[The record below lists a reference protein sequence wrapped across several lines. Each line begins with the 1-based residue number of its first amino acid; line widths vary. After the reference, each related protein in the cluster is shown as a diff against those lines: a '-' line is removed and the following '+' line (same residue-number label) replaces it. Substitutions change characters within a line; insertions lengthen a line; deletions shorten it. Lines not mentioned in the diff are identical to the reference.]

1 MADVPPKTNRAAAMA
16 KTVVKFG
23 AAWGLVSAVVAID
36 RHSNVWW
43 RMDQWVENAI
53 ARVFSGFPA
62 ITDLVENMYRQ
73 MIGMTAWAYFVT
85 LFLSTGIAS
94 LGFATRL
101 IARSRVRAGHADFLD
116 RLRAWVSAHPKGE
129 RLLYAAPGAL
139 WALLDVSRWG
149 HYEYRNLARMIG
161 IVTPGFLIAA
171 VGMYLVARRG
181 MRALLAPTIDGELA
195 ASTMTIGA
203 DEIVFDAV
211 AVTREAKAIVG
222 SVAALSVAVTA
233 LIASRPII
241 SLFHDRWPF
250 YIMASYVVLAT
261 VTAVAFQRASRV
273 AVGVDGV
280 HVRGTSRAKFY
291 AYRDIDEARA
301 KGGDIELVRR
311 GKVLVRLQL
320 HGEDAARRGAVLAR
334 ITEHVAR
341 VKEGRGAT
349 AAQMVASSS
358 KEALARV
365 AHGGADYRMA
375 AMTREQLWALVEG
388 PEIEA
393 SARKAAAEALVTSRD
408 DSERVRLRVAAEHC
422 AEPQIRIALEEI
434 ARGDD
439 GVSEAARARGVAT

>member
-1 MADVPPKTNRAAAMA
+1 MADAPPKTNRAVALA
-16 KTVVKFG
+16 KTVAKFG
-23 AAWGLVSAVVAID
+23 AAWGVVAVVAALD

-43 RMDQWVENAI
+43 RMDNWVQDAI

-62 ITDLVENMYRQ
+62 ITDVVDSLYHNTL
-73 MIGMTAWAYFVT
+73 GMTAWAYFVT

-101 IARSRVRAGHADFLD
+101 VARSRVRAGHADFLD
-116 RLRAWVSAHPKGE
+116 RVRAWVSSHPKGE

-139 WALLDVSRWG
+139 WALLDVMRWG
-149 HYEYRNLARMIG
+149 GWEYRNLARVITV
-161 IVTPGFLIAA
+161 VTPGFLIAA
-171 VGMYLVARRG
+171 AGMYLVARQG

-211 AVTREAKAIVG
+211 AVTREAKVMVG

-250 YIMASYVVLAT
+250 YLMASYVVVAAT
-261 VTAVAFQRASRV
+261 TAIAFQKASRV

-280 HVRGTSRAKFY
+280 HVRGTSRAKFF
-291 AYRDIDEARA
+291 AYRDLDEARA
-301 KGGDIELVRR
+301 NGGDIELVRR
-311 GKVLVRLQL
+311 GRVLLRLQL
-320 HGEDAARRGAVLAR
+320 HGEDAMRRDAVLAR
-334 ITEHVAR
+334 ITEHIAR
-341 VKEGRGAT
+341 VKEGRGAM
-349 AAQMVASSS
+349 AAQMVASST
-358 KEALARV
+358 KEALARI

-393 SARKAAAEALVTSRD
+393 SARKAAAVALATSND
-408 DSERVRLRVAAEHC
+408 GSERARLRVAAEHC
-422 AEPQIRIALEEI
+422 AEPQVRVALEEI

-439 GVSEAARARGVAT
+439 VANEAPRARGVAL